1 MTTRQISF
9 SVQGMFCAKCA
20 ASIERALTP
29 LDGVAAA
36 HVNYAAERASV
47 MYDPARV
54 TTGAIVQAV
63 RGQGFAVPTELVT
76 VYSNDLLYATFSRSI
91 ERWLARAEG
100 IVKVSA
106 NIVARQ
112 VAIEII
118 PEAATR
124 EGLTRQLAR
133 FGFHA
138 VEALS
143 PDAWAEFV
151 ARGMVIAVMGV
162 VLLWGAANHSG
173 VLSAA
178 GELPSPILLGTI
190 SALVLFGVGLPF
202 FRRAFAAI
210 VHGEFDGS
218 VLLALVVIAAFLCG
232 AVVALV
238 ANARPERIW
247 FAWSAFMVASMLV
260 TSWFTLRGF
269 TTFVLPRIL
278 ASRHA
283 LGKHLSAEAHLGV
296 ISNDTRR

>member
-112 VAIEII
+112 VSIDII

-151 ARGMVIAVMGV
+151 ARGMVIARIPDQACHDHLKKQPPDHRRDGRQNRPGYPPTGEP
-162 VLLWGAANHSG
+162 VLLKSYRGHRGCLPPQRDQPS
-173 VLSAA
+173 LRHPA
-178 GELPSPILLGTI
+178 G
-190 SALVLFGVGLPF
+190 
-202 FRRAFAAI
+202 R
-210 VHGEFDGS
+210 
-218 VLLALVVIAAFLCG
+218 
-232 AVVALV
+232 
-238 ANARPERIW
+238 
-247 FAWSAFMVASMLV
+247 
-260 TSWFTLRGF
+260 
-269 TTFVLPRIL
+269 
-278 ASRHA
+278 
-283 LGKHLSAEAHLGV
+283 
-296 ISNDTRR
+296 